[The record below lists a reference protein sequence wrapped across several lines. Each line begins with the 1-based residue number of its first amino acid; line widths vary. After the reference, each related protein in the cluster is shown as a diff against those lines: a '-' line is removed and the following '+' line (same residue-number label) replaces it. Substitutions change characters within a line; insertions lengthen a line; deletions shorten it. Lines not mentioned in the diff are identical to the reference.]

1 VTDRRTVGTEEVA
14 ASSLGRLLHE
24 GGKSTAARDS
34 DPELDRL
41 LRMIHASPNAPAP
54 RRNWAPWA
62 FAAAVLVGVV
72 AFEWRR
78 HDGSALTFE
87 ADGVAENTHA
97 AIAADA
103 GRVVDL
109 HFSDGSAFDMQP
121 GALVR
126 VESSSSS
133 GARVSLLEGKTVA
146 HVVHRAKSSWSV
158 TAGPFEVQITG
169 TRFGASWD
177 AAKRRLSVELYE
189 GSVQVVGGSF
199 VAPIAVRAG
208 QRLEAGTG
216 SGNWLLTSLD
226 GPNGASATPPRSA
239 GTTPAT
245 APPTASSSD
254 ETGDAGVGQNDL
266 APHSATTRAFEW
278 TQMLERADF
287 EGIVRE
293 ANDYGIDRCLATCT
307 AKDLRTLADSARYLG
322 RFPLAERTLLALR
335 SRSPV
340 EAATAAFLL
349 GRLEESRDPA
359 QALSWYERHLREAP
373 NGTYAAE
380 AWAGKMR
387 MLFQIGGPAAAR
399 PAAEQY
405 LKRFPNGVRAAA
417 AREILSNAPSP

>member
-1 VTDRRTVGTEEVA
+1 MIERRPIDAEDVA
-14 ASSLGRLLHE
+14 ASSLGRLLHD
-24 GGKSTAARDS
+24 GGNGTATRDS

-41 LRMIHASPNAPAP
+41 LRTVRASPNARAP

-72 AFEWRR
+72 AFEWRKR
-78 HDGSALTFE
+78 DGSALTFE
-87 ADGVAENTHA
+87 ADGVAESAHA
-97 AIAADA
+97 AIAANA

-109 HFSDGSAFDMQP
+109 HFSDGSAFDVEP
-121 GALVR
+121 GTLVR

-133 GARVSLLEGKTVA
+133 GARLSLLEGKTVA

-208 QRLEAGTG
+208 QRLEAGSG

-226 GPNGASATPPRSA
+226 GPNGAAATPSRSTGA
-239 GTTPAT
+239 TPA
-245 APPTASSSD
+245 APPPPALPST
-254 ETGDAGVGQNDL
+254 EKGVAQNDL

-293 ANDYGIDRCLATCT
+293 ANDYGIERCLATC
-307 AKDLRTLADSARYLG
+307 AAQNLRTLADSARYLG

-335 SRSPV
+335 SRSPAD
-340 EAATAAFLL
+340 AATAAFLL

-359 QALSWYERHLREAP
+359 QALAWYERHLREAP

-387 MLFQIGGPAAAR
+387 MLLQIGGPVAAR

-417 AREILSNAPSP
+417 AREILSNAR

>member
-1 VTDRRTVGTEEVA
+1 MSERRTVDAEEVA
-14 ASSLGRLLHE
+14 ASSLGRLLRE
-24 GGKSTAARDS
+24 GGKSTGARDS
-34 DPELDRL
+34 DPELERL
-41 LRMIHASPNAPAP
+41 LRTVHASPNPHAP
-54 RRNWAPWA
+54 RRKWAPWA

-72 AFEWRR
+72 AFEWRKR
-78 HDGSALTFE
+78 DGSALTFE
-87 ADGVAENTHA
+87 ADGVAESTHA

-103 GRVVDL
+103 GHVVDL
-109 HFSDGSAFDMQP
+109 HFSDGSAFDVEP
-121 GALVR
+121 GTLVR

-133 GARVSLLEGKTVA
+133 GARLSLLEGKTVA

-216 SGNWLLTSLD
+216 SDNWLLTSLD
-226 GPNGASATPPRSA
+226 GPNGASATPPRSTGA
-239 GTTPAT
+239 ALAVDHT
-245 APPTASSSD
+245 APEDA
-254 ETGDAGVGQNDL
+254 DAGVAENDL
-266 APHSATTRAFEW
+266 APHSATPRAFDW
-278 TQMLERADF
+278 TPLLERADF
-287 EGIVRE
+287 ERIVRE
-293 ANDYGIDRCLATCT
+293 ANDYGIERCLATCT
-307 AKDLRTLADSARYLG
+307 AQNLRTLADSARYLG

-335 SRSPV
+335 SRSPA

-373 NGTYAAE
+373 NGTYSAE

-387 MLFQIGGPAAAR
+387 MLLQIGGRAAAR
-399 PAAEQY
+399 PAAERY
-405 LKRFPNGVRAAA
+405 LTRFPNGVRAAA
-417 AREILSNAPSP
+417 AREILSNAR